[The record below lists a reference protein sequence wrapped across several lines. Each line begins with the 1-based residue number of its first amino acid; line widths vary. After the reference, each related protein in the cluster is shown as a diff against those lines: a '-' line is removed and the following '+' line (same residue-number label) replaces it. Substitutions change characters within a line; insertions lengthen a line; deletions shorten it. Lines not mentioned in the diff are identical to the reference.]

1 MRVII
6 LGAGVIGVTSA
17 WYLTRLGH
25 DVTVIDRQPEAASE
39 TSSAGTGQITPGC
52 AFPWARPGLPLQA
65 IRWLLNPHN
74 SPLRLRKWPDPA
86 MLRWLGLFMSN
97 CTSRAYA
104 LNAARMLRVAEYSLH
119 CLDTLR
125 HETGITFD
133 DRQEGL
139 IRLFRTHKQMEQAR
153 RTAAFLSDAGIDHT
167 FMTVEGIL
175 EHKPGL
181 AHAAPLLVGGMRLP
195 HEQSGDAS
203 LFTRR
208 LARMAQAA
216 GVRFLY
222 DTTIQGLDAAAER
235 ILCVRTSAGRLTA
248 DSYLLAMGSYSPR
261 LLQGLNIRLPVYPIK
276 AYSLSVP
283 LTDESHA
290 PTSMVEDVTRHVTI
304 TRLGRQIR
312 LSGSAD
318 LGGYTLKSSSRHRTT
333 MELSFSELF
342 GGGDLAEA
350 TSWTGLSPCTP
361 DSTPIIGPADPFS
374 NLWLNTGHGMLGWT
388 MACGAARI
396 AADQMSGLQPDIPA
410 LDLSLRRYLSS

>member
-1 MRVII
+1 MKVII

-39 TSSAGTGQITPGC
+39 TSSAGTGQIVPGC

-65 IRWLLNPHN
+65 VRWLLSPQD

-97 CTSRAYA
+97 CTARAYT
-104 LNAARMLRVAEYSLH
+104 LNAARMRRVAEYSLH

-133 DRQEGL
+133 DQQEGL
-139 IRLFRTHKQMEQAR
+139 IRVFRTHKQMELAR
-153 RTAAFLSDAGIDHT
+153 RAAHLLSEAGIEHK
-167 FMTVEGIL
+167 FMTVEGVL
-175 EHKPGL
+175 EHEPGL
-181 AHAAPLLVGGMRLP
+181 THAAPLLVGGMRLA

-208 LARMAQAA
+208 LARMAEAA
-216 GVRFLY
+216 GARFLY
-222 DTTIQGLDAAAER
+222 NTTIQGLDASAER
-235 ILCVRTSAGRLTA
+235 ILSVRTSEGHLSA
-248 DSYLLAMGSYSPR
+248 DSYLLAMGSYSPG
-261 LLQGLNIRLPVYPIK
+261 LLRGLNIRLPVYPIK
-276 AYSLSVP
+276 AYSLSLP

-290 PTSMVEDVTRHVTI
+290 PVSMVEDGARNVTI
-304 TRLGRQIR
+304 TRLGRHIR

-318 LGGYTLKSSSRHRTT
+318 LGGYTLKSSPRHRTA
-333 MELSFSELF
+333 MELCFSELF
-342 GGGDLAEA
+342 GGGDLAGA

-361 DSTPIIGPADPFS
+361 DSTPIIGRADPFS

-388 MACGAARI
+388 MACGAARVV
-396 AADQMSGLQPDIPA
+396 ADQISGLPPEIPA
-410 LDLSLRRYLSS
+410 LDLSLRRYQPH

>member
-1 MRVII
+1 MKVII

-17 WYLTRLGH
+17 WYLSQLGH

-39 TSSAGTGQITPGC
+39 TSSTGTGQITPGC

-65 IRWLLNPHN
+65 VRWLLSPQD

-86 MLRWLGLFMSN
+86 MLRWLGLFMNN
-97 CTSRAYA
+97 CSTRAYA
-104 LNAARMLRVAEYSLH
+104 LNAARMHRVAEYSLH
-119 CLDTLR
+119 CLDALR
-125 HETGITFD
+125 QQTGITFD
-133 DRQEGL
+133 DRQDGL

-153 RTAAFLSDAGIDHT
+153 RTAPMLSEAGIAHT

-175 EHKPGL
+175 EHEPGL
-181 AHAAPLLVGGMRLP
+181 AHSAPLLVGGLRLAR
-195 HEQSGDAS
+195 EQSGSAS

-222 DTTIQGLDAAAER
+222 NTTIQGLDASTDR
-235 ILCVRTSAGRLTA
+235 ILCVRTSAGRLSA
-248 DSYLLAMGSYSPR
+248 DSYLLALGSYSPS
-261 LLQGLNIRLPVYPIK
+261 LLRKLNIRLPVYPIK
-276 AYSLSVP
+276 AYSLSLP

-290 PTSMVEDVTRHVTI
+290 PLSMVEDVSHHVSI
-304 TRLGRQIR
+304 TRLGRHIR

-318 LGGYTLKSSSRHRTT
+318 LGGYTLKSSPRLRTV

-361 DSTPIIGPADPFS
+361 DSTPIIGRADPFS

-388 MACGAARI
+388 MACGAARVVS
-396 AADQMSGLQPDIPA
+396 DQISGLQPEIPA
-410 LDLSLRRYLSS
+410 LDLSLSRYRPA